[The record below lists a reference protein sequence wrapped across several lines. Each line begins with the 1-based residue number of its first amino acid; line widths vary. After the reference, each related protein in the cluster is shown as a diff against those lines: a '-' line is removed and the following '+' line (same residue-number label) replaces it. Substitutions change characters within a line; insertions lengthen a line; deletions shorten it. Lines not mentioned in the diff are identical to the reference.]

1 MEFVTSPK
9 TVVQGFM
16 KGSNLYPHTV
26 TRRGKTM
33 EEKNDQTDQT
43 DQAELIEQTEQTERR
58 EKLSL
63 YDRIKCNMGLVDN
76 FINCMNGFGS
86 AARMTEQEKRDFV
99 NRYSIEDVEIL
110 YMYDFI

>member
-1 MEFVTSPK
+1 
-9 TVVQGFM
+9 
-16 KGSNLYPHTV
+16 
-26 TRRGKTM
+26 M
-33 EEKNDQTDQT
+33 EEKNDQT
-43 DQAELIEQTEQTERR
+43 DQAELIEQTEQTEQTAPTEKR

-99 NRYSIEDVEIL
+99 NRYSIEDIEIL

>member
-1 MEFVTSPK
+1 
-9 TVVQGFM
+9 
-16 KGSNLYPHTV
+16 
-26 TRRGKTM
+26 M
-33 EEKNDQTDQT
+33 EEKNE
-43 DQAELIEQTEQTERR
+43 QAEQAEQAEQTAQAEQAEQR

-63 YDRIKCNMGLVDN
+63 YDRIKFNMGLVDS

>member
-1 MEFVTSPK
+1 
-9 TVVQGFM
+9 
-16 KGSNLYPHTV
+16 
-26 TRRGKTM
+26 M
-33 EEKNDQTDQT
+33 EEKNDQTDQ
-43 DQAELIEQTEQTERR
+43 AELIEKTEQTEQTAPTEKR

-99 NRYSIEDVEIL
+99 NRYSIEDIEIL